1 VAGPASAPGGETPRR
16 IWHPLF
22 LGAAP
27 VLLLFAHNRHE
38 LLARELAV
46 PLALALAGVCG
57 VWVAARAALGAGRGA
72 LFTSAATLA
81 FFGFGHARAL
91 VETALR
97 IRFGVRENELLLGAV
112 ALVLA
117 GLAVRLVRA
126 PEPSPLVHLALD
138 RAGAA
143 LVGSTLFMTLLT
155 AGAGGPDAEPDP
167 LRPRAAG
174 SAPAGAPDIYWIVLD
189 GFGRRDVLRDLYD
202 FDSGPFLRALEEQG
216 FFVAERARANYGQ
229 TLFSLASTLELDY
242 LDALAARVG
251 PDARD
256 REPVIETLQG
266 SFLLRTLR
274 ERGYAIVAFETGY
287 RGTELRDADVH
298 LVPEEPGLSEF
309 QHAALDLTPLG
320 MLADRAP
327 ELDGFERH
335 RRRIRF
341 VLRELPKLA
350 RMPGP
355 KFVFAHLIAPH
366 PPFVFHADGS
376 PAASGRGFRF
386 QDGSHYLETSTREA
400 YVEGYRGQAAFLA
413 REVQRAIRALLAAA
427 PRPPVVIV
435 QGDHGPGS
443 RLDHDSLA
451 GTDLRERMAILWAIH
466 LPGPPEP
473 GLHAALSPVNGFRI
487 VLNRIFGDGLPLL
500 PDRSYFATW
509 DAPYALTDVT
519 EALAEAEQRHA
530 AGETPARRP

>member
-1 VAGPASAPGGETPRR
+1 MAEPASAPDGELRR

-22 LGAAP
+22 FGAAP
-27 VLLLFAHNRHE
+27 LLLLFAHNRHE
-38 LLARELAV
+38 LLARELLV
-46 PLALALAGVCG
+46 PLALALAGTG
-57 VWVAARAALGAGRGA
+57 VVWAAARAALGRGRGA
-72 LFTSAATLA
+72 LLASGTALA
-81 FFGFGHARAL
+81 FFGFGHARQL

-97 IRFGVRENELLLGAV
+97 FRFGVRENDLLLGAF
-112 ALVLA
+112 ALALL
-117 GLAVRLVRA
+117 GLAVRLARA
-126 PEPSPLVHLALD
+126 PEPPALVHLALD

-143 LVGSTLFMTLLT
+143 LVGSALLLTLL
-155 AGAGGPDAEPDP
+155 AAGGGPGAEPDP
-167 LRPRAAG
+167 SRPRPTG
-174 SAPAGAPDIYWIVLD
+174 SAPEGAPDVYWIVLD
-189 GFGRRDVLRDLYD
+189 GFGRRDVLRELYD
-202 FDSGPFLRALEEQG
+202 WDSGPFLRALEEQG
-216 FFVAERARANYGQ
+216 FFVAEQARANYGQ

-242 LDALAARVG
+242 LDDLVARVG
-251 PDARD
+251 RDARD
-256 REPVIETLQG
+256 REPVIEALHG

-274 ERGYAIVAFETGY
+274 ARGYRIVAFETGY
-287 RGTELRDADVH
+287 RGTELREAD
-298 LVPEEPGLSEF
+298 LYLAPEEPGLSEF

-320 MLADRAP
+320 AFARRAP

-341 VLRELPKLA
+341 ALRELPRLA
-350 RMPGP
+350 RLPGP
-355 KFVFAHLIAPH
+355 KFVFAHLLAPH

-413 REVQRAIRALLAAA
+413 QEVERAVRALLADA
-427 PRPPVVIV
+427 PRPPIVIV
-435 QGDHGPGS
+435 QSDHGPGS
-443 RLDHDSLA
+443 RLDHASLA

-473 GLHAALSPVNGFRI
+473 ALHAALSPVNGFRI